1 MKLNKLLRTL
11 GISEDNK
18 EVQKVINEEMKVIN
32 ELDDS
37 QLLSLAKNKRVDL
50 EKMIEGA
57 GFVKSRILKKI
68 LKTLN
73 KEIEELELNIETN

>member
-37 QLLSLAKNKRVDL
+37 QLLSLAKKQ
-50 EKMIEGA
+50 
-57 GFVKSRILKKI
+57 KS
-68 LKTLN
+68 
-73 KEIEELELNIETN
+73 